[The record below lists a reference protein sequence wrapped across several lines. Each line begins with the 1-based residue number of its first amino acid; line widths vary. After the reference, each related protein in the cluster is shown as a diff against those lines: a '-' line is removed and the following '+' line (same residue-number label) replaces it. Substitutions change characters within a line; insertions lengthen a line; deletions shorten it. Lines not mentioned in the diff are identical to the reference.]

1 MIFFGI
7 AAAIDPRGAVID
19 TLFNGK
25 ASGGKGGGAKQARL
39 DDWHPSFSLVRHR

>member
-25 ASGGKGGGAKQARL
+25 ASGEKVGGGREARL
-39 DDWHPSFSLVRHR
+39 DDWHHSLSLVRHR

>member
-25 ASGGKGGGAKQARL
+25 ASGGGGRQARL
-39 DDWHPSFSLVRHR
+39 DDWHPSLSLVRHR